1 MLRGTNPSHI
11 NSNLYHYAGNNPV
24 RYVDPDGRSAKG
36 AVLGWTG
43 TDTLVPDPTD
53 AVIWKWLGYGVVF
66 LGAAILDIFIK
77 DVVSDAVDNSIN
89 NQQTSSFTTSNSKS
103 VVVSPN
109 PLPPDSGDEEKQNK
123 PTSQN
128 QMQKQVERGQAPKEI
143 ERVDKAHQK
152 GGQNHVHFKDG
163 TSLNQDGS
171 VHDAHKGVP
180 NPSNAAKEWLK
191 NNGWNCGE

>member
-1 MLRGTNPSHI
+1 M
-11 NSNLYHYAGNNPV
+11 YHYAGNNPV

-36 AVLGWTG
+36 AVLGWAG

-53 AVIWKWLGYGVVF
+53 AVIWKWLGYGVAF
-66 LGAAILDIFIK
+66 LGAAILDIFI
-77 DVVSDAVDNSIN
+77 VETVSEAIDNTVN
-89 NQQTSSFTTSNSKS
+89 NEQKTYFSKSNSGAT
-103 VVVSPN
+103 SPS
-109 PLPPDSGDEEKQNK
+109 PLPPDSGDEDKEKQNK

-191 NNGWNCGE
+191 NNGWNYGE